1 MIENN
6 ELYSETSRFEQRML
20 ICSGT
25 TTSRL
30 DEEFSDSWK
39 HEDADVTFVGPDGLR
54 FAVETKVDSTRKSDD
69 LIWWSALQHKTW
81 PNPTRFWVY
90 ISGKQNLPNRSAI
103 VLSCPS
109 VSESARNF
117 GHYESLASA
126 YANTGSASIPVK
138 LAAISPII
146 KTAYL
151 SLSELPAPQ
160 ITRDAIRAILHEFA
174 HVLTRHTIAEWPPL
188 RLVTLEDF
196 SYLLE
201 WTFLDRRLGFSF
213 ESDPKDSGW
222 YYVYSHNS
230 SERCESGT
238 MDQLELSRLIGMM
251 LKS

>member
-1 MIENN
+1 MFENIEI
-6 ELYSETSRFEQRML
+6 YSETSRFDQRML
-20 ICSGT
+20 TCSGT
-25 TTSRL
+25 TASRL

-39 HEDADVTFVGPDGLR
+39 QEDADVTFVGPDGLM
-54 FAVETKVDSTRKSDD
+54 FAVETKVDSTRKNDA
-69 LIWWSALQHKTW
+69 LIWWSALQNKAW
-81 PNPTRFWVY
+81 SDPTRFWVY

-103 VLSCPS
+103 VLSCSS
-109 VSESARNF
+109 VSESARDL

-126 YANTGSASIPVK
+126 YVNTGRTFAPAKLEAIP
-138 LAAISPII
+138 PII
-146 KTAYL
+146 KTAYVL
-151 SLSELPAPQ
+151 LSELPAPQ

-174 HVLTRHTIAEWPPL
+174 EVLTKHKTAEWPPL

-251 LKS
+251 LRS